1 MPKGDSTKR
10 PPIIPQS
17 VIRKVERPEEMKT
30 ARDLQEELGG
40 AGVWSFP
47 YQEHYILEDPDWKYD
62 KPPEFFHGKNVADF
76 YDPDIEEKLNE
87 LEKEEEYLAQL
98 DAEEIVAE
106 DSDEARLM
114 KEYESVQ

>member
-1 MPKGDSTKR
+1 
-10 PPIIPQS
+10 
-17 VIRKVERPEEMKT
+17 MKT
-30 ARDLQEELGG
+30 AKELQEELGG

-47 YQEHYILEDPDWKYD
+47 YQEHYMLEDPDWKYD

-98 DAEEIVAE
+98 ETEEIQAD
-106 DSDEARLM
+106 DSDEAKLV
-114 KEYESVQ
+114 KEYENVR